1 MRFFFS
7 SFEKPAFLFRQFN
20 VAENLYLKQKQH
32 MKKILMILGTVFVL
46 QACGNN
52 TGERY
57 STDRDS
63 IYNSDPSI
71 DTSRGE
77 GRVDIERRD
86 SM

>member
-1 MRFFFS
+1 
-7 SFEKPAFLFRQFN
+7 
-20 VAENLYLKQKQH
+20 